1 MIDMVL
7 GNFKDLNTI
16 KENAKKPIVKLKDV
30 KNLLTKLTKT
40 LGERQLMVLEF
51 LKEDGEQ
58 TARELAMNLWNR
70 GHIPTPERNMVH
82 PRLNELVKLGLVKVT
97 GKKLDSDMGRFVAT
111 YEVVW
116 VVL

>member
-1 MIDMVL
+1 MNYQEMNNMSNIT
-7 GNFKDLNTI
+7 KTTR
-16 KENAKKPIVKLKDV
+16 KESFNKV
-30 KNLLTKLTKT
+30 NKT

-58 TARELAMNLWNR
+58 TTRELAMNLWNR

>member
-1 MIDMVL
+1 MVL

-16 KENAKKPIVKLKDV
+16 
-30 KNLLTKLTKT
+30 
-40 LGERQLMVLEF
+40 
-51 LKEDGEQ
+51 
-58 TARELAMNLWNR
+58 
-70 GHIPTPERNMVH
+70 
-82 PRLNELVKLGLVKVT
+82 KVT